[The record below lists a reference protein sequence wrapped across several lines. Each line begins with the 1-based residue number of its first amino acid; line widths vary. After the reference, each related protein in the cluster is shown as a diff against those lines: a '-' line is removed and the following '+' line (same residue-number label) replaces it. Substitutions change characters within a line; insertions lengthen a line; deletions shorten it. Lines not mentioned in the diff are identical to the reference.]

1 MKCIVQYIWYNY
13 IKVYFLKVLIVI
25 LMLFL
30 VYSLNKMHIWHAL
43 LHFSNF
49 CHGNHIEWWSLF
61 IKNASVWFLLFLFH
75 FKIFVKNL
83 LFSLPICSGFIKMIF
98 FKSLPTFLFI
108 LNHASIQYYSLY
120 KLQNLIITY
129 Q

>member
-75 FKIFVKNL
+75 FKIFVKICYFPC
-83 LFSLPICSGFIKMIF
+83 LFYIGCSGFIKMIF
-98 FKSLPTFLFI
+98 FNLCQLSSSFLIMHQFNI
-108 LNHASIQYYSLY
+108 TRYINY
-120 KLQNLIITY
+120 KT
-129 Q
+129 